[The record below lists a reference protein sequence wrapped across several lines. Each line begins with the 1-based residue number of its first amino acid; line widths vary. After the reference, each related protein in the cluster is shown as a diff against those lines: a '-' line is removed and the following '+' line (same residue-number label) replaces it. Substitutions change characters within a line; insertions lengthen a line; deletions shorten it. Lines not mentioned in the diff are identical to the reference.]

1 MTENDPLPYA
11 GRDEALARIHTH
23 RANAP
28 HEPLVVIGR
37 RHIGKTAFFRQVM
50 HTVPQHTIAVL
61 IPLGDIS
68 PDDEAHLWVMTSQYI
83 LDRLTQQG
91 MILPELTAEDSARV
105 WFIMHFMP
113 MVIKT
118 LRGRELL
125 LLWDDAHR
133 LLSTNLPDDLFETLR
148 GLCSPSI
155 QMIFAFDIRHEDH
168 LSQFMPFIT
177 PKHVLRLG
185 NLSHAGCLAILANHR
200 GGVGEAMIRA
210 IYDGSGGQPY
220 IIQQYGYELGA
231 HGDIK
236 AMNNAVYARVA
247 DEFLRIWD
255 ERTAEEKLV
264 LTAFADLF
272 YDDPLR
278 PITTAHIATWSV
290 NSDYLLDETAIS
302 AALRG
307 LLYDELVILD
317 NHHIRVQGDLFRK
330 WLLENARIG
339 GKSADERQTVPI
351 GIIIVTVIIVAVM
364 ILVILSLFDR
374 TTDGGMNIPTITP
387 LS

>member
-1 MTENDPLPYA
+1 MTENDLLPYA
-11 GRDEALARIHTH
+11 GRDEALARIHTQ

-37 RHIGKTAFFRQVM
+37 KHIGKTAFLRQVM
-50 HTVPQHTIAVL
+50 HTIPQHTIAVL

-83 LDRLTQQG
+83 LDELNQHG
-91 MILPELTAEDSARV
+91 MILPDLPARDV
-105 WFIMHFMP
+105 ARTWFMMHFMP
-113 MVIKT
+113 MVMKT

-125 LLWDDAHR
+125 LLWDDAHH
-133 LLSTNLPDDLFETLR
+133 LLNTNLPDDLFETLH
-148 GLCSPSI
+148 GLCSSSV

-177 PKHVLRLG
+177 PKHLLRLG
-185 NLSHAGCLAILANHR
+185 NLSHAGCLAILADHQ
-200 GGVGEAMIRA
+200 GGVGEDMIRA
-210 IYDGSGGQPY
+210 IYDGSGGLPY

-236 AMNNAVYARVA
+236 AMNNAVYARVS

-255 ERTAEEKLV
+255 ERTADEKLV
-264 LTAFADLF
+264 LTAIADLF

-290 NSDYLLDETAIS
+290 NSDYLLDETAIN

-317 NHHIRVQGDLFRK
+317 NHHVRVQGDLFRK

-339 GKSADERQTVPI
+339 GKPTDKRQAVPI
-351 GIIIVTVIIVAVM
+351 GIIIITVIIVAVM
-364 ILVILSLFDR
+364 VLVILSVFGGA
-374 TTDGGMNIPTITP
+374 TDGGVNIPTITP